1 MGLSGLT
8 RSSGGTRKR
17 GVSASPAAT
26 DIACVSLGRA
36 GTGHPALW
44 NPGTRHPVET
54 ALAGRPAQWSA
65 AADGRDRLARAGIPA
80 GGGAARPVQKLS
92 RGRPARQAVST
103 AWRRQGMPF
112 DRRRCIARKAPDA

>member
-26 DIACVSLGRA
+26 DIACASLGRA
-36 GTGHPALW
+36 RTGHPALW

-54 ALAGRPAQWSA
+54 ALAGRPAPWSA

-92 RGRPARQAVST
+92 RGRPARQAVQHSLAPPGDAFRST
-103 AWRRQGMPF
+103 SMHRPQG
-112 DRRRCIARKAPDA
+112 A